1 MTTHTARKKSEGAK
15 AESFELSSND
25 HMDFHLTGTHKC
37 VTKIILITHGDG
49 VSDIIRF
56 GVSLEKGL
64 LDNFDD
70 LIRRRKYT
78 NRSEAIRDLIRQ
90 ELLKRDLEEDREV
103 AGAITFIY
111 DHHQRDLLNKI
122 IDLQHDHQETIQSS
136 QHIHLDH
143 HNCLEI
149 VAVKGMSGDIS
160 RLADNIKAL
169 RGVKH
174 GSLSLSGTG
183 KIK

>member
-1 MTTHTARKKSEGAK
+1 M
-15 AESFELSSND
+15 
-25 HMDFHLTGTHKC
+25 
-37 VTKIILITHGDG
+37 
-49 VSDIIRF
+49 SDIVRF
-56 GVSLEKGL
+56 GISLENEL
-64 LDNFDD
+64 LDSFDN
-70 LIRRRKYT
+70 LIKRRKYS
-78 NRSEAIRDLIRQ
+78 NRSEAIRDLIRG

-122 IDLQHDHQETIQSS
+122 IDVQHDYQNIIQSS

-149 VAVKGMSGDIS
+149 VAVKGNSKNVNKLSDTL
-160 RLADNIKAL
+160 RAL
-169 RGVKH
+169 KGVMH
-174 GSLSLSGTG
+174 GSLSMSRTG

>member
-1 MTTHTARKKSEGAK
+1 M
-15 AESFELSSND
+15 
-25 HMDFHLTGTHKC
+25 
-37 VTKIILITHGDG
+37 
-49 VSDIIRF
+49 SDIIRF
-56 GVSLEKGL
+56 GISLEKAL
-64 LDNFDD
+64 LANFDN

-90 ELLKRDLEEDREV
+90 ELLKKELEEDREV

-122 IDLQHDHQETIQSS
+122 IDVQHDHQDIIQSS

-149 VAVKGMSGDIS
+149 VAVKGNYGKVKK
-160 RLADNIKAL
+160 LADTLKAL
-169 RGVKH
+169 KGVKH
-174 GSLSLSGTG
+174 GSLSMSGTG

>member
-1 MTTHTARKKSEGAK
+1 MS
-15 AESFELSSND
+15 
-25 HMDFHLTGTHKC
+25 
-37 VTKIILITHGDG
+37 G
-49 VSDIIRF
+49 VVRF
-56 GVSLEKGL
+56 GISLENEL
-64 LDNFDD
+64 LDNFDN
-70 LIRRRKYT
+70 LIKRRKYS

-90 ELLKRDLEEDREV
+90 ELLKKDLEEDREV

-122 IDLQHDHQETIQSS
+122 IDVQHDYQDIIQSS

-149 VAVKGMSGDIS
+149 VAVKGNSKKVSKLSDT
-160 RLADNIKAL
+160 LKAL
-169 RGVKH
+169 KGVKH
-174 GSLSLSGTG
+174 GSLSMSGTG

>member
-1 MTTHTARKKSEGAK
+1 M
-15 AESFELSSND
+15 
-25 HMDFHLTGTHKC
+25 
-37 VTKIILITHGDG
+37 
-49 VSDIIRF
+49 SDLVRF

-64 LDNFDD
+64 LDNFDT
-70 LIRRRKYT
+70 LIKRRKYT

-90 ELLKRDLEEDREV
+90 ELLKKEWEEDREI
-103 AGAITFIY
+103 AGAITYIY

-122 IDLQHDHQETIQSS
+122 IDVQHDFQEVIQSS

-149 VAVKGMSGDIS
+149 VAVKGNSSAIGK
-160 RLADNIKAL
+160 LADTLKAIK
-169 RGVKH
+169 GVKH
-174 GSLSLSGTG
+174 GALSVSGTG